1 MDSSVYSFPIMKN
14 TTRLLFIASLA
25 LGLLA
30 PARAAT
36 ETYAIDP
43 VHSTVQFSLRHIVSR
58 FTGSFT
64 KVSGTLSLDRANLE
78 NSSVEAAVDVGSIN
92 TNSDKRN
99 DHLKS
104 PDFFDLAKYATMTFK
119 STAWKKT
126 GDDTFDV
133 TGNLTIKDVTKPV
146 VLKVKLLGFS
156 AGMKPGSMLSGWEV
170 ETTIQKSDF
179 NMAGPAML
187 SKALG
192 DDVTISIGVEADLK
206 P

>member
-1 MDSSVYSFPIMKN
+1 MKN

-36 ETYAIDP
+36 ETYTIDP
-43 VHSTVQFSLRHIVSR
+43 VHSTVQFSLRHIISR

-64 KVSGTLSLDRANLE
+64 KVSGTILVDRTNLE
-78 NSSVEAAVDVGSIN
+78 NSSVEAVIDVASLN
-92 TNSDKRN
+92 TANDKRN
-99 DHLKS
+99 ADLAG
-104 PDFFDLAKYATMTFK
+104 PNYFDLAKYTTMTFK

-133 TGNLTIKDVTKPV
+133 TGDLTIKGVTKPV

-156 AGMKPGSMLSGWEV
+156 PGMRPGTNLSGWEV
-170 ETTIQKSDF
+170 STTIQKADF
-179 NMAGPAML
+179 GVTGPAML
-187 SKALG
+187 GKALG
-192 DDVTISIGVEADLK
+192 DDVTVDIGVEADLK
-206 P
+206 